1 MRVNKIKKAILAI
14 MLSLCVCTGI
24 VYAAN
29 VPKKVLNT
37 RDSVIRV
44 LIVDKYGD
52 EYIGTGFTVSSN
64 SRYVVTN
71 CHVVEDAVEIY
82 VFYDTGEYIIA
93 EIEVYAPKKD
103 ICILELETSLRAPG
117 IPIRTF
123 SFGTGES
130 VYALGYPGTADYISG
145 EFLADK
151 QSITITDGII
161 SRIHQGY
168 HSNDTSVKTW
178 IIQSNAAING
188 GNSGGPLV
196 DEEGRL
202 LGINTFSMNGAEG
215 MSGSIHA
222 TELVAIL
229 EANNISYKKAGAIPT
244 GVIVG
249 GVLVVILAIVAL
261 LYYRKNKTKV
271 DAQMKA
277 RKATRKTKTNTAAP
291 QQQTQ
296 QANTT
301 AETSGTK
308 VPLKSFYTFNTR
320 LNDYDGVS
328 MVEDFMEDYF
338 QPDEVAGNVP
348 LLFVDNIYIEKNKTL
363 QFYKTRLTEQEQQNF
378 KTIQDGFSAP
388 EVYGGQFNQQ
398 TIMYF
403 MGAIL
408 YTLTEG
414 KEPLDTIARSTG
426 SEMTFSYSNRARSFI
441 EQAMALEP
449 KDRFRDLKTFLY
461 SLSTMKLKLF
471 APDEEVA
478 RQQEEKPAPSAE
490 AVAPQNTPPAQPAQ
504 EPAAER
510 TEPLMPVTEVIEDLP
525 VIIEPPILPVEIEE
539 DEAEKTAMETSETH
553 AQEEVIV
560 VEEAPAVNNMN
571 EQISQTFFT
580 EPKP

>member
-1 MRVNKIKKAILAI
+1 MRVNKIKKVILAVV
-14 MLSLCVCTGI
+14 LSLCVCTGV

-37 RDSVIRV
+37 RESVVRV

-52 EYIGTGFTVSSN
+52 EYIGTGFTVSGN

-71 CHVVEDAVEIY
+71 CHVVENATEIY
-82 VFYDTGEYIIA
+82 VFYDTGEYIVA
-93 EIEVYAPKKD
+93 EIDVYTPKKD
-103 ICILELETSLRAPG
+103 ICILELEKPLKAPG

-123 SFGTGES
+123 NFETGES

-168 HSNDTSVKTW
+168 HSSDTSVKTW
-178 IIQSNAAING
+178 IVQSNAAING

-196 DEEGRL
+196 DKEGRL
-202 LGINTFSMNGAEG
+202 LGINTFSMNGTEG
-215 MSGSIHA
+215 MSGSIHV

-229 EANNISYKKAGAIPT
+229 EANDIPYKKAGAVPA
-244 GVIVG
+244 GLIVG
-249 GVLVVILAIVAL
+249 GIVVVLLAVVAL

-271 DAQMKA
+271 DAKLATQKA
-277 RKATRKTKTNTAAP
+277 NNNKKTNNNQAHQPAQATP
-291 QQQTQ
+291 QMVD
-296 QANTT
+296 A
-301 AETSGTK
+301 SGTK

-328 MVEDFMEDYF
+328 IVEDFMEDYF

-363 QFYKTRLTEQEQQNF
+363 RFYKTNLTEQEQQNF
-378 KTIQDGFSAP
+378 RAIQEGFSAP

-414 KEPLDTIARSTG
+414 KPPLDTITRSTG
-426 SEMTFSYSNRARSFI
+426 KEMTFSYSNRARNFI

-449 KDRFRDLKTFLY
+449 AGRFRDLKTFLY

-471 APDEEVA
+471 APDEDVTA
-478 RQQEEKPAPSAE
+478 QQTAPTATQNMAPAETVQMPMVEEPKDL
-490 AVAPQNTPPAQPAQ
+490 
-504 EPAAER
+504 R
-510 TEPLMPVTEVIEDLP
+510 FMPEEGNELP
-525 VIIEPPILPVEIEE
+525 VVEETPALPVVL
-539 DEAEKTAMETSETH
+539 
-553 AQEEVIV
+553 QEEVEEKIIEAEPSV
-560 VEEAPAVNNMN
+560 VQAEVEAPAVNNIN
-571 EQISQTFFT
+571 EDISQTFFT
-580 EPKP
+580 E